1 VRIIIFSLA
10 YRPFIG
16 GAEVALEEIVSRLP
30 EHKYDIITVNLD
42 GRQLAREQVGSV
54 TIHRLGRGK
63 ISKYFFPFFAW
74 RYARELQRKKSY
86 DLSWAMMANQAGL
99 AALFFKFNFPAV
111 PYLLTLQEGDS
122 EWDIWLR
129 TWWLRPVYKNIY
141 RRADRIQAISNF
153 LAERARRL
161 GYHGQIDVV
170 PNGIAENFFRTT
182 DRERTKTLI
191 SVSRL
196 VKKNG
201 VADIIRSLQLLS
213 EYKLI
218 LVGDGDLRRSLESL
232 ASELG
237 VDQRIEFVG
246 SIPANQ
252 VADQIA
258 RADIFIRPSLSEGLG
273 SAFLEAMAGG
283 VPVIATNV
291 GGIGDI
297 VRDKETGW
305 IVPVGDNQAIAT
317 AVEDI
322 FVNWEKSERII
333 AQARELAERHH
344 WQDIAERMND
354 IFQSTKK

>member
-1 VRIIIFSLA
+1 MRILIFSLA

-16 GAEVALEEIVSRLP
+16 GAEVALEEIISRRP
-30 EHKYDIITVNLD
+30 EHQYDVVTVNLD

-63 ISKYFFPFFAW
+63 ISKYLFPFVAW
-74 RYARELQRKKSY
+74 RYASALQQERSY
-86 DLSWAMMANQAGL
+86 DLIWAMMANQAGL
-99 AALFFKFNFPAV
+99 AALFFKIRFSSV

-122 EWDIWLR
+122 EWDIWRR
-129 TWWLRPVYKNIY
+129 TWWLRPLYKMIY

-153 LAERARRL
+153 LAERAQRL
-161 GYHGQIDVV
+161 GYRGQIAIV
-170 PNGIAENFFRTT
+170 PNGIAENFFRHG
-182 DRERTKTLI
+182 DRPNQSTLI

-201 VADIIRSLQLLS
+201 VADIIKALLLLPTA
-213 EYKLI
+213 KLI
-218 LVGDGDLRRSLESL
+218 LVGDGDLRQSLEQL
-232 ASELG
+232 ARQLNVSDR
-237 VDQRIEFVG
+237 VEFAG
-246 SIPANQ
+246 SIPASQ
-252 VADQIA
+252 VAEQIA

-297 VRDKETGW
+297 VKDKETGW
-305 IVPVGDNQAIAT
+305 IVPVGDSRAIAT
-317 AVEDI
+317 TVGNILNNQIEC
-322 FVNWEKSERII
+322 ERIV
-333 AQARELAERHH
+333 ANGRALAEQHH
-344 WQDIAERMND
+344 WNDIAERMNE